1 MWNDACLLLGIT
13 HIEPKELFM
22 NAHKITLDYVR
33 TLADEDV
40 MELLQGGFDQ
50 ALHVI
55 VERYQT
61 KVQQFIYR
69 YTHDML
75 DAEDLV
81 QETFLRVFRSRHRY
95 ERIAKF
101 STWLYTIAFN
111 LTKSQFKRSS
121 KMLTTSIFAQNDD
134 EHDIERELKS
144 DMITQDKSLELSIC
158 MQHVENALE
167 MIPVEFKDAVVM
179 RDIKN
184 LTYEE
189 IVEISG
195 VPMGTVKSRINR
207 GRARLKIILE
217 KVIPQET
224 IFA

>member
-1 MWNDACLLLGIT
+1 MLIT
-13 HIEPKELFM
+13 IKQRFPM
-22 NAHKITLDYVR
+22 NAHKISIPYVR
-33 TLADEDV
+33 SLSDEDV

-50 ALHVI
+50 ALQVI
-55 VERYQT
+55 VERYEL
-61 KVQQFIYR
+61 KIQQFIFR
-69 YTHDML
+69 YTHDVL

-81 QETFLRVFRSRHRY
+81 QETFLRVYRSRHRY

-111 LTKSQFKRSS
+111 LTKSQFKRTS
-121 KMLTTSIFAQNDD
+121 KMLTTSIFSQDDD
-134 EHDIERELKS
+134 EQDIEKELKT
-144 DMITQDKSLELSIC
+144 DMESQDTTLELSLC
-158 MQHVENALE
+158 MKYIESALE
-167 MIPVEFKDAVVM
+167 RIPSEFKDAVIM

-189 IVEISG
+189 IVDITG

-207 GRARLKIILE
+207 GRARLKVLLE
-217 KVIPQET
+217 NIIPQET

>member
-1 MWNDACLLLGIT
+1 
-13 HIEPKELFM
+13 M

-33 TLADEDV
+33 SLSDEDV

-50 ALHVI
+50 ALHVL

-111 LTKSQFKRSS
+111 LTKSQFKRNS
-121 KMLTTSIFAQNDD
+121 KMQTSSIFAQD
-134 EHDIERELKS
+134 EDEQDIERELKS
-144 DMITQDKSLELSIC
+144 DMITQDKSLELSFC
-158 MQHVENALE
+158 MKHVEHALE
-167 MIPVEFKDAVVM
+167 MIPVEFKDAVIM

-207 GRARLKIILE
+207 GRARLKSILE
-217 KVIPQET
+217 NIIPQET

>member
-1 MWNDACLLLGIT
+1 
-13 HIEPKELFM
+13 M
-22 NAHKITLDYVR
+22 NAHKITLDNVR

-50 ALHVI
+50 ALQVI
-55 VERYQT
+55 VERYQS
-61 KVQQFIYR
+61 KVQQFICR

-111 LTKSQFKRSS
+111 LTKSQYKRSS
-121 KMLTTSIFAQNDD
+121 KMLTTSIFAQT
-134 EHDIERELKS
+134 EEEQDIERELKS
-144 DMITQDKSLELSIC
+144 DMITQDKSLELSFC
-158 MQHVENALE
+158 MKHIENALE
-167 MIPVEFKDAVVM
+167 MIPVEFKDAVIM

-207 GRARLKIILE
+207 GRARLKVILE

>member
-1 MWNDACLLLGIT
+1 MT
-13 HIEPKELFM
+13 
-22 NAHKITLDYVR
+22 
-33 TLADEDV
+33 
-40 MELLQGGFDQ
+40 
-50 ALHVI
+50 
-55 VERYQT
+55 
-61 KVQQFIYR
+61 
-69 YTHDML
+69 
-75 DAEDLV
+75 
-81 QETFLRVFRSRHRY
+81 
-95 ERIAKF
+95 
-101 STWLYTIAFN
+101 N

>member
-1 MWNDACLLLGIT
+1 
-13 HIEPKELFM
+13 M
-22 NAHKITLDYVR
+22 NAHKLHFDSLR
-33 TLADEDV
+33 SLPDEDV
-40 MELLQGGFDQ
+40 MELLQGGYDQ
-50 ALHVI
+50 ALQII
-55 VERYQT
+55 VERYET
-61 KVQQFIYR
+61 KVQQFIFR

-111 LTKSQFKRSS
+111 LTKSQFKRNS
-121 KMLTTSIFAQNDD
+121 KMITTSIFAQDDD
-134 EHDIERELKS
+134 EQDFEKELKT
-144 DMITQDKSLELSIC
+144 DMEQQDITLDHNYC
-158 MQHVENALE
+158 MKYIEQALE
-167 MIPVEFKDAVVM
+167 MIPTEFKDAVIM

-207 GRARLKIILE
+207 GRARLKSLLE
-217 KVIPQET
+217 NIIPQET
-224 IFA
+224 IYA